1 MSKNGAAAE
10 PQKKGTWETTPERG
24 LLRNT
29 HSGQYYYRY
38 TLSGKQ
44 KWVWLETPVYLTAKL
59 RALDKRA
66 EVVKLRTAPSHVSAA
81 TATIGEL
88 METYLASLD
97 GDLLKRRDPLG
108 AGRSGGSAGRRADAV
123 FADGE

>member
-44 KWVWLETPVYLTAKL
+44 KWVWLETPVYSTAKL
-59 RALDKRA
+59 RALEKRA
-66 EVVKLRTAPSHVSAA
+66 EVAKLRTAPAHVLAA
-81 TATIGEL
+81 TATMGEL
-88 METYLASLD
+88 METYLAD
-97 GDLLKRRDPLG
+97 VRDDPDLRPSSVVARETGLKKIKKTWP
-108 AGRSGGSAGRRADAV
+108 AV
-123 FADGE
+123 WPG